1 MISTK
6 AQQTVREYSC
16 RLDLLAVS
24 LGSQAKEHTQQA
36 NRISRLMNVRKRAQV
51 PSQPQGAE
59 IMGELALST
68 DRQQV
73 RRLLVHAAG
82 FVLVFLVA
90 DWLRSSTLRP
100 DPILQGYLQITTGLF
115 AFVFAAVA
123 LVRFQG
129 TQDRISLILG
139 SGFLLSGATLTASSI
154 LFFQMIHESSTW
166 FLWAP
171 AGWWISRLVL
181 ALLFGVALLVE
192 HFIPR
197 SRHPKLE
204 IAGALFS
211 VLSLTYLIS
220 ASLRKLPPEV
230 SGHPNAAI
238 PNPLQL
244 IPAVIF
250 LVALYGYR
258 RRKYLMN
265 SAFDRSIYMAVWVN
279 LGAQL
284 AACQSVKLLDGPF
297 VFAQLLNVAS
307 YIILLAGSLLDSAR
321 VFEQVRHL
329 AASDPLTGLANY
341 RKLLDVL
348 DTETERTLRTGR
360 SFAVLLLDLDGL
372 KKINDSYGHL
382 VGSRALCRVADILR
396 VHCRAIDTAA
406 RYGGDEFAVVL
417 PEAREEEA
425 QRVTARIHETLL
437 SDQEEP
443 PISVSIGT
451 SVYHGE
457 GERVEK
463 LLKEADRNLYDEK
476 ARRKS
481 NPRLNDGS
489 RRRTPKKT

>member
-1 MISTK
+1 
-6 AQQTVREYSC
+6 
-16 RLDLLAVS
+16 
-24 LGSQAKEHTQQA
+24 
-36 NRISRLMNVRKRAQV
+36 
-51 PSQPQGAE
+51 
-59 IMGELALST
+59 MGELALEA
-68 DRQQV
+68 DRQQI
-73 RRLLVHAAG
+73 RRLLIHSTG
-82 FVLVFLVA
+82 FVLVFVAA

-115 AFVFAAVA
+115 AFVFAAVS

-129 TQDRISLILG
+129 TQDRLSLILG
-139 SGFLLSGATLTASSI
+139 SGFLLSGATLTASSV
-154 LFFQMIHESSTW
+154 LFFQMNRESFNW

-171 AGWWISRLVL
+171 VGWWISRLVL

-204 IAGALFS
+204 IAGALFT

-220 ASLRKLPPEV
+220 ASLRRLPPEI
-230 SGHPNAAI
+230 SGHPKAVI

-258 RRKYLMN
+258 RRKYVMN
-265 SAFDRSIYMAVWVN
+265 SAFDRSIYMAVWFN
-279 LGAQL
+279 LAAQL
-284 AACQSVKLLDGPF
+284 AACQSIRLLDGPF
-297 VFAQLLNVAS
+297 VFAQLLNVSS
-307 YIILLAGSLLDSAR
+307 YIILLTGALLDSAR

-329 AASDPLTGLANY
+329 AASDALTGLANY

-360 SFAVLLLDLDGL
+360 AFSVLLLDLDGL
-372 KKINDSYGHL
+372 KKINDSFGHL

-417 PEAREEEA
+417 PEASEEEA
-425 QRVTARIHETLL
+425 QRVASRIHETLL
-437 SDQEEP
+437 ADQEEP
-443 PISVSIGT
+443 AISVSIGT

-463 LLKEADRNLYDEK
+463 LLKEADQNLYEEK
-476 ARRKS
+476 AKRKS
-481 NPRLNDGS
+481 SLRLNDGS
-489 RRRTPKKT
+489 QRRTPKKT